1 MSMKY
6 YTLAFLFLT
15 IFTVQ
20 SQTVLC
26 DERENILEHVKT
38 IPFQLDV
45 KAATEA
51 LTQPFDDE
59 ACKLY
64 AIYLWITEHIAYD
77 FQTFNKSKGKSTV
90 ASIKCKS
97 TEECETKWT
106 AFRDKQRAKTLKK
119 RKGVCDDYAHLF
131 QYMAKQIG
139 ITTQVIPGF
148 TKNKPG
154 QIGQMGSSDHAWNLL
169 ELDGKSYMLDVTYA
183 AGYTTSDSKGKLNSF
198 VKKRDDYYFLAT
210 PERFL
215 RTHFPSDKK
224 IQEALQLDR
233 ATYQNAAYVHGSLL
247 NDIEILSP
255 NTGVLNPKVGDTVK
269 FQIKTKLQLEQIT
282 IATSLRRQLEVKP
295 VAQIKDMLNEIPL
308 RKEEDVYLFHVV
320 ITDPNTRF
328 IDILFD
334 RKLAIKFL
342 VRLTK

>member
-1 MSMKY
+1 MTMKY
-6 YTLAFLFLT
+6 YILAILFLS

-20 SQTVLC
+20 SQPTLC
-26 DERENILEHVKT
+26 NERENIYEHVKT
-38 IPFQLDV
+38 IPFQLDA

-51 LTQPFDDE
+51 LTQPFDDD

-77 FQTFNKSKGKSTV
+77 YQTFNKSKGKSKTI
-90 ASIKCKS
+90 SIKCK
-97 TEECETKWT
+97 TAEECETKWT

-139 ITTQVIPGF
+139 ISSQVIAGF

-154 QIGQMGSSDHAWNLL
+154 QIGQMGTSDHAWNLIEL
-169 ELDGKSYMLDVTYA
+169 EGKNYMIDVTYA
-183 AGYTTSDSKGKLNSF
+183 SGYTTTDTKGRLNSF
-198 VKKRDDYYFLAT
+198 VKKRDDYYFMAT

-224 IQEALQLDR
+224 MQETLQVDR
-233 ATYQNAAYVHGSLL
+233 ATYQNAAYVHVSLL
-247 NDIEILSP
+247 NELEIITP

-269 FQIKTKLQLEQIT
+269 FHIKTKQTFEQIT
-282 IATSLRRQLEVKP
+282 IATSLRRQFEVKSSE
-295 VAQIKDMLNEIPL
+295 QIKDPLNEIPL
-308 RKEEDVYLFHVV
+308 ERNEDVYSFYVV

-334 RKLAIKFL
+334 RKLAVKFL